1 MITDLTSNV
10 IEKIKFES
18 VPMLEEALGRDLS
31 DVILYG
37 SCARGDFH
45 EDSDVDIALL
55 TKCDRIEAEDYVVV
69 SKAEHIRNISD
80 YDDTDDSGAKE
91 IKLGLF
97 NGMKFL
103 TLAALIH

>member
-1 MITDLTSNV
+1 MI
-10 IEKIKFES
+10 
-18 VPMLEEALGRDLS
+18 
-31 DVILYG
+31 
-37 SCARGDFH
+37 
-45 EDSDVDIALL
+45 
-55 TKCDRIEAEDYVVV
+55 V
-69 SKAEHIRNISD
+69 SEAEHIRNISD